1 MVTAIFAGA
10 LSIITFIFN
19 WIEKRNRKYRDKMNE
34 LKLERYKQETE
45 RLGFKRSENTAK
57 VFGELWKV
65 LYETKA
71 DRVYIVQPHP
81 MGNAAFL
88 SIYFEVKRKGVSGMK
103 ENIQRMPM
111 SEMAVFSN
119 ALADNLFLCFTDI
132 DSQVKDKMAKSLF
145 TTNGCN
151 AVAIKRNGCN
161 AVAIK
166 RLNSA
171 SDWVGNIF
179 CEFTDEMGV
188 TEEQVHKVLHEA
200 AVNIQFIL
208 PEYRENPYK

>member
-1 MVTAIFAGA
+1 MDAEMVTAITAAVVSVGT
-10 LSIITFIFN
+10 LIFTQYN
-19 WIEKRNRKYRDKMNE
+19 KMTQKYRDKMNDM
-34 LKLERYKQETE
+34 KLERYKQETE
-45 RLGFKRSENTAK
+45 RLSFKRSENTAK

-81 MGNAAFL
+81 LGNSAFL

-103 ENIQRMPM
+103 DNVQRLPM
-111 SEMAVFSN
+111 SEMAVFSRG
-119 ALADNLFLCFTDI
+119 LAENLFLCYTDI

-145 TTNGCN
+145 ITNGC
-151 AVAIKRNGCN
+151 R

-179 CEFTDEMGV
+179 CEFTDEMEV
-188 TEEQVHKVLHEA
+188 SEEQAHKVLHDA

>member
-1 MVTAIFAGA
+1 MDAEMVTAISAAVVSVGT
-10 LSIITFIFN
+10 LIFTQYN
-19 WIEKRNRKYRDKMNE
+19 KMTQKYRDKMNDM
-34 LKLERYKQETE
+34 KLERYKQETE
-45 RLGFKRSENTAK
+45 RLSFKRSENTAK

-81 MGNAAFL
+81 LGNAAFL

-103 ENIQRMPM
+103 DNVQRLPM
-111 SEMAVFSN
+111 SEMAVFSRG
-119 ALADNLFLCFTDI
+119 LAENLFLCYTDI

-145 TTNGCN
+145 ITNGC
-151 AVAIKRNGCN
+151 R

-179 CEFTDEMGV
+179 CEFTDEMEV
-188 TEEQVHKVLHEA
+188 SEEQTHKVLQDA

>member
-1 MVTAIFAGA
+1 MDAEMVTAISVAVVSVGT
-10 LSIITFIFN
+10 LIFTQYN
-19 WIEKRNRKYRDKMNE
+19 KMTQKYRDKMNDM
-34 LKLERYKQETE
+34 KLERYKQETE
-45 RLGFKRSENTAK
+45 RLSFKRSENTAK

-81 MGNAAFL
+81 LGNAAFL

-103 ENIQRMPM
+103 DNVQRLPM
-111 SEMAVFSN
+111 SEMAVFSRG
-119 ALADNLFLCFTDI
+119 LAENLFLCYTDI

-145 TTNGCN
+145 ITNGC
-151 AVAIKRNGCN
+151 R

-179 CEFTDEMGV
+179 CEFTDEMEV
-188 TEEQVHKVLHEA
+188 SEEQTHKVLHDA

>member
-1 MVTAIFAGA
+1 MDAEMVTAIGA
-10 LSIITFIFN
+10 AVVSVGTLIFTQYN
-19 WIEKRNRKYRDKMNE
+19 KMTQKYRDKMND

-45 RLGFKRSENTAK
+45 RLSFKRSENTAK

-81 MGNAAFL
+81 LGNAAFL

-103 ENIQRMPM
+103 DNVQRLPM
-111 SEMAVFSN
+111 SEMAVFSRG
-119 ALADNLFLCFTDI
+119 LAENLFLCYTDI

-145 TTNGCN
+145 ITNGC
-151 AVAIKRNGCN
+151 R

-179 CEFTDEMGV
+179 CEFTDEMEV
-188 TEEQVHKVLHEA
+188 SEEQA
-200 AVNIQFIL
+200 
-208 PEYRENPYK
+208 YK